1 MKSKLLALLLV
12 AGFAPLSTGCLPS
25 TAHSGGE
32 RFRKITYNWS
42 IDGAQLQ
49 DDLDHVLLLRD
60 GVTLSYWNIQYQ

>member
-12 AGFAPLSTGCLPS
+12 AGFAPLSTGCFPA

-32 RFRKITYNWS
+32 RFRKITYNMS

-49 DDLDHVLLLRD
+49 DDIDHFFLLRD
-60 GVTLSYWNIQYQ
+60 GAPLSYWNIMYQ